1 MGLCVIRRSAVKKF
15 LRFLTIFVT
24 SAALAAPVNFGV
36 WKTAHG
42 STPQTASDNFD
53 SYADAS
59 LLGGQGGWVNVLST
73 MRIDKTAGNGRFT
86 ANVSTTQTQT
96 VYSAGTWSSNQ
107 YAEVTMSG
115 VFTANFVGPSVR
127 SNVSGDC
134 YAAVA
139 IINNVG
145 TTVYLSVFNSGTA
158 TTVATASPT
167 VADGDVIRLEV
178 TGTGSA
184 TRLVVK
190 QNGSVIIASIDP
202 GGTYVNSGNPGIG
215 AYANLASATTLGGTL
230 WSASDL

>member
-1 MGLCVIRRSAVKKF
+1 MGDKREFRPDLMSG
-15 LRFLTIFVT
+15 IFTALSGSLV
-24 SAALAAPVNFGV
+24 SGGAA
-36 WKTAHG
+36 
-42 STPQTASDNFD
+42 PQTASDNFD

-59 LLGGQGGWVNVLST
+59 LLGGQGNWVDVLST
-73 MRIDKTAGNGRFT
+73 MRIDKSAGNGRFI

-96 VYSAGTWSSNQ
+96 VYSAGTWSANQ

-127 SNVSGDC
+127 SNISGDC
-134 YAAVA
+134 YSVSA
-139 IINNVG
+139 IINNVS

-167 VADGDVIRLEV
+167 VADGDVIRVEV
-178 TGTGSA
+178 TGTGSG

-190 QNGSVIIASIDP
+190 QNGSTIISSIDP

-215 AYANLASATTLGGTL
+215 SYANVSAATTLGGTL
-230 WSASDL
+230 WSASDI